1 MERTLYLVGFMVAGF
16 PVVAFLSA
24 ADPEPLGARASLI
37 LFYLA
42 GSAVS
47 LTLFWFGVQRSR
59 FRSGVLKAAFGGVA
73 SSAGFGGALCL
84 MLVGLS
90 FGASL
95 SLAFLLAGLLAFAW
109 PFLAIGK
116 VSHP

>member
-1 MERTLYLVGFMVAGF
+1 MERALYLVGFLVAGF

-24 ADPEPLGARASLI
+24 IDPEPLGARASLT

-47 LTLFWFGVQRSR
+47 LTLYWFGVRRSR
-59 FRSGVLKAAFGGVA
+59 FRSGLLRAAFCGVA

-84 MLVGLS
+84 MRVGLS

-95 SLAFLLAGLLAFAW
+95 TLAFLLAGLLAFAW
-109 PFLAIGK
+109 PLLTIGK
-116 VSHP
+116 VSRP